1 MNSVNFLP
9 IDINSSE
16 FGEDFDP
23 STWDFDNPDREKNRE
38 SVLKVLN
45 KIVDLSSSNL
55 QKTADGL
62 LATKP
67 HINEDILWV
76 GGK

>member
-16 FGEDFDP
+16 FGEDSDP
-23 STWDFDNPDREKNRE
+23 SAWDFDNPDREKNRE

-45 KIVDLSSSNL
+45 KVVDSSNSNL
-55 QKTADGL
+55 QKNADGL
-62 LATKP
+62 LASKP
-67 HINEDILWV
+67 HRNEDILWV

>member
-1 MNSVNFLP
+1 M
-9 IDINSSE
+9 
-16 FGEDFDP
+16 
-23 STWDFDNPDREKNRE
+23 
-38 SVLKVLN
+38 LKVLN
-45 KIVDLSSSNL
+45 KIVDLSNSNL

>member
-1 MNSVNFLP
+1 MSLAR
-9 IDINSSE
+9 ILTHLLGILIIQT
-16 FGEDFDP
+16 GK
-23 STWDFDNPDREKNRE
+23 KNRE